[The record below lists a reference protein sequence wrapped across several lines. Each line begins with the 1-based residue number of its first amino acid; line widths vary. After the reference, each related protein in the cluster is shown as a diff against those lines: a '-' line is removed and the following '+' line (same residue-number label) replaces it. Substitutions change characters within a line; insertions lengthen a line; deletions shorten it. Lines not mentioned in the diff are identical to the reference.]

1 MEVYSGAIED
11 FNWRTC
17 EKFFRFIR
25 FGITRGWGRHYPLK
39 NKALDSKGGKMLS
52 NRDRNLPEDV
62 VNEILSRLPVK
73 SLLRFKCV
81 CKYAIAFFLNETL
94 VGIPPLLENFDH
106 LQIPDPMRHVVGP
119 IDDIFLV
126 YTYGYSDGNRMAL
139 WNPAMREFRLF
150 HVLEPIFPPNFHV
163 VVNVVGFG
171 LDPLTRDYK
180 IIWIRNFV
188 ERIGD
193 VSGDD
198 IDYPCYV
205 VALYTLGDDSRY
217 EILLFDMRL
226 EEFREIKV
234 PAKPEQKLGSLS
246 LYNDSIGLFF
256 CQTYAILECSIDIWV
271 MEEEGCWN
279 KLVTIKPFPEVLRPC
294 GF

>member
-1 MEVYSGAIED
+1 
-11 FNWRTC
+11 
-17 EKFFRFIR
+17 
-25 FGITRGWGRHYPLK
+25 
-39 NKALDSKGGKMLS
+39 MLS

-81 CKYAIAFFLNETL
+81 CKYWYTLIKSLDFISKHFNQENNNVRLLVHYYISDIDRYAIAFFLNETL

-205 VALYTLGDDSRY
+205 VALYTLGD
-217 EILLFDMRL
+217 IVDMRSFYL
-226 EEFREIKV
+226 
-234 PAKPEQKLGSLS
+234 
-246 LYNDSIGLFF
+246 
-256 CQTYAILECSIDIWV
+256 T
-271 MEEEGCWN
+271 
-279 KLVTIKPFPEVLRPC
+279 
-294 GF
+294 

>member
-1 MEVYSGAIED
+1 MIM
-11 FNWRTC
+11 
-17 EKFFRFIR
+17 
-25 FGITRGWGRHYPLK
+25 K

-52 NRDRNLPEDV
+52 NRDRNLPEVV

-73 SLLRFKCV
+73 SLLRFKC
-81 CKYAIAFFLNETL
+81 
-94 VGIPPLLENFDH
+94 
-106 LQIPDPMRHVVGP
+106 IPDPMRHVVGP

-193 VSGDD
+193 VSSDD

-246 LYNDSIGLFF
+246 LYNDSIG
-256 CQTYAILECSIDIWV
+256 
-271 MEEEGCWN
+271 
-279 KLVTIKPFPEVLRPC
+279 
-294 GF
+294 